1 MLEAR
6 VETKNKPSTLMCI
19 HSTCLNKTTS
29 VSEASKITLTDANYN
44 HFETN
49 LAENNKLS
57 V

>member
-1 MLEAR
+1 MKGR
-6 VETKNKPSTLMCI
+6 TLMCI

-29 VSEASKITLTDANYN
+29 VSEASKITLTDPNYN

>member
-1 MLEAR
+1 
-6 VETKNKPSTLMCI
+6 MCI

>member
-1 MLEAR
+1 MKGSHFN
-6 VETKNKPSTLMCI
+6 VHTQY
-19 HSTCLNKTTS
+19 TCLNKTTS